1 VSERLALTIPEAAE
15 RLGISKNH
23 AYRSAQ
29 NGDLPTFRI
38 GKKLLVPVEALQK
51 IITKCN
57 NFEGR

>member
-1 VSERLALTIPEAAE
+1 VGERLTLTIPEAAE

-29 NGDLPTFRI
+29 NGDLPTFRM
-38 GKKLLVPVEALQK
+38 GKKLLVSVEALQK